1 MLRIATAG
9 TAAVLI
15 LGTLTAAP
23 ALADG
28 AASIELAAQTAS
40 VGPDNPTTAITGKVV
55 AADGTPAASIPVDLS
70 TNTGWGS
77 VTDAT
82 TAADG
87 TFTATLRPNGASD
100 SVNVWA
106 DVPSLGLHS
115 AMVTVQVV
123 HGTTQTTLIGS
134 RAGLDEGQPLTL
146 SGQVTYQGRPLSGRT
161 VVIDPAVDPSRCNN
175 PMYTFR
181 ASTDAEGRFSSTIK
195 PSCTAT
201 YVARTAA
208 AGFYEGST
216 ATLPA
221 VSVRAATQTSL
232 SATMDAYGRFEAYGT
247 LYAASAGGDV
257 NGKQVLLEYSPDGRT
272 GWQTVRRMKT
282 GQGQFSALFTV
293 NNSGYWRA
301 RFAGDT
307 ATAPSVSPVRKTW
320 RWSTSMSKLK
330 ASSTKVRKNHYLTV
344 SGTLSRYY
352 SSKSRFGAFPGQK
365 VRIIFRFRGK
375 KTWYHVKWV
384 KTDSKGRYTAKV
396 RAYGDGY
403 FAATFAGT
411 SDTWAAGTPSD
422 THVTTY
428 AVPSPGGRSG
438 PPPVMTVLPWR
449 GDR

>member
-1 MLRIATAG
+1 MLRIATTG
-9 TAAVLI
+9 MTAVII

-28 AASIELAAQTAS
+28 AASITLAAQAAS
-40 VGPDNPTTAITGKVV
+40 VDPDNPTTAITGKVV

-77 VTDAT
+77 VDDAT
-82 TAADG
+82 TTADG
-87 TFTATLRPNGASD
+87 TFTAMLRPNGASD
-100 SVNVWA
+100 SVSVWA

-115 AMVTVQVV
+115 DLVTVQVV
-123 HGTTQTTLIGS
+123 HGKTQTTLIGS

-161 VVIDPAVDPSRCNN
+161 VVIDPAVDPARCTT

-181 ASTDAEGRFSSTIK
+181 AGTDAEGRFSSTIK

-201 YVARTAA
+201 YVARSQAV
-208 AGFYEGST
+208 GFYEGST

-221 VSVRAATQTSL
+221 VSVRPATKTSL
-232 SATMDAYGRFEAYGT
+232 SATMDAYGRFRARGT

-257 NGKQVLLEYSPDGRT
+257 NGKQVLLEYSPNGRT
-272 GWQTVRRMKT
+272 GWQTARRMKT
-282 GQGQFSALFTV
+282 SQGQFSASFNV

-307 ATAPSVSPVRKTW
+307 TAAPSASSVRKTW
-320 RWSTSMSKLK
+320 RWSTKMSKLK
-330 ASSTKVRKNHYLTV
+330 ASSTKVRKNRYITV

-352 SSKSRFGAFPGQK
+352 SSKNRFGAFPGQK

-384 KTDSKGRYTAKV
+384 KTNSKGRYTAKV

-411 SDTWAAGTPSD
+411 SDTWAAGTPND
-422 THVTTY
+422 RYVNTY

-449 GDR
+449 GDQ

>member
-1 MLRIATAG
+1 MLRIATIG
-9 TAAVLI
+9 MAAALFV
-15 LGTLTAAP
+15 GTLTATP

-28 AASIELAAQTAS
+28 TASIVLAAQAAS
-40 VGPDNPTTAITGKVV
+40 VDPDHPTTTITGKVV
-55 AADGTPAASIPVDLS
+55 AADGSPAASIPVDLS

-82 TAADG
+82 TDADG
-87 TFTATLRPNGASD
+87 AFTATLSPNGESD
-100 SVNVWA
+100 SVTVWA
-106 DVPSLGLHS
+106 DVPSLGIHS
-115 AMVTVQVV
+115 EMVAVQVV
-123 HGTTQTTLIGS
+123 HGETQTTLLAS
-134 RAGLDEGQPLTL
+134 RTDLDEGQPLTL
-146 SGQVTYQGRPLSGRT
+146 SGQVTYQGRPLSGRA
-161 VVIDPAVDPSRCNN
+161 VFIDPAVDPSRCTS

-181 ASTDAEGRFSSTIK
+181 ANTDAEGRFSTTIK

-201 YVARTAA
+201 YVARTPA

-216 ATLPA
+216 TTLPA
-221 VSVRAATQTSL
+221 VSVRPATTTSL
-232 SATMDAYGRFEAYGT
+232 SATMDAYGRFQAQGA

-272 GWQTVRRMKT
+272 GWQTIRRMKT
-282 GQGQFSALFTV
+282 SQGQFSASFTV
-293 NNSGYWRA
+293 NTSGYWRA

-307 ATAPSVSPVRKTW
+307 AAAPSVSPVRKTW

-330 ASSTKVRKNHYLTV
+330 ASPTRVRKNHYITV

-352 SSKSRFGAFPGQK
+352 SSKKRFGAFPGQK

-384 KTDSKGRYTAKV
+384 KTDSKGRYKAKV
-396 RAYGDGY
+396 RAYGNGY

-411 SDTWAAGTPSD
+411 SDTWAAGTPND
-422 THVTTY
+422 ARVTTY

-438 PPPVMTVLPWR
+438 PPPIMTVLPWR
-449 GDR
+449 DHQ